1 MLLNLR
7 LCRPFGDVPAG
18 GAAIHRRGFAELF
31 LEGARERRLRVEV
44 VLQGDIQ
51 DRAWGGAQRL
61 RRLRQAPLA
70 DIAAERVAGG
80 AAEHAL
86 QVPFGVA

>member
-1 MLLNLR
+1 M
-7 LCRPFGDVPAG
+7 
-18 GAAIHRRGFAELF
+18 
-31 LEGARERRLRVEV
+31 

-51 DRAWGGAQRL
+51 DRTRGGAQRL

-70 DIAAERVAGG
+70 DIAAECVAGG

-86 QVPFGVA
+86 QVPFGVARLGGDVIQQQRLVQMSFNPV